1 MSGVEIS
8 YFCNESSQVSY
19 AYNKSKYHF
28 NYPHIVILNHNI
40 TYIDARTCAHISKI
54 MYMI

>member
-28 NYPHIVILNHNI
+28 NYPHIVTLNHNI